1 MIELVLRRNGRL
13 VCWLLRGGIPTCS
26 TPVNLCSFDVR
37 GVNPG
42 CSQHVGHQFVGGMTR
57 RPCKVVEMKS
67 AMPSSFPVLQCVNPC
82 LRWYPLLRDQPIH
95 LLPQTYPPPWLID
108 PPGCHLELPPGTQ
121 QTWIHSRSLHWIL
134 FQAICHVIR
143 KGIIIGLYGFVI
155 SPCLKP
161 IRKLVVVACES
172 YAVNHN
178 DQVTIQVLMPSSSRC
193 GVDMK
198 NLHACVVC
206 CLNTFPRSKPSCR
219 MGVHA
224 YSTKTKQIRAQSHRS
239 AMSGAWLRCSAY
251 WPTSY

>member
-1 MIELVLRRNGRL
+1 M
-13 VCWLLRGGIPTCS
+13 
-26 TPVNLCSFDVR
+26 NLCSFDVR

-67 AMPSSFPVLQCVNPC
+67 VMPSSFPVLQCVNPC

-95 LLPQTYPPPWLID
+95 LLPQTYHPPWLID
-108 PPGCHLELPPGTQ
+108 PPGRHLELPPGTQ